1 MQKAGCIW
9 ASGLGSILTAGTSLM
24 FGKQEGAIFDLVI
37 IVIRFVARRRIY
49 DGRFLVAHDQVM
61 SAGRIGIPFCYAVY
75 LLDPFSLPA

>member
-1 MQKAGCIW
+1 MQRPDAYGHPALAVSNCWHVVDVWQAG
-9 ASGLGSILTAGTSLM
+9 GRY
-24 FGKQEGAIFDLVI
+24 FDLVI

-75 LLDPFSLPA
+75 LLDPFFLPA